1 MQVIEEL
8 AEWIDHAFCAYEATV
23 PDVRQ
28 KGALQA
34 PKAPEMHASPLT
46 SETETDDTGIT
57 FIPRRQ
63 AATPPHGRRTSFGG
77 KAGGSDEERSGG
89 GPGTGGERAAAT
101 TPPRQTGQ
109 TISESELMRRR
120 RLLDAHIFK

>member
-1 MQVIEEL
+1 M
-8 AEWIDHAFCAYEATV
+8 

-63 AATPPHGRRTSFGG
+63 AVTPPHGRRTSFSG
-77 KAGGSDEERSGG
+77 KAGSEPPTVGSDEERNGL
-89 GPGTGGERAAAT
+89 GPGTTTERASA
-101 TPPRQTGQ
+101 TPPRQTGH